1 MIIQRSSINMSSQY
15 SLISE
20 YKLKESLRIN
30 LPNRNNEPKELV
42 TIGSQPK
49 NKKID
54 SDDKDFELALTPE
67 LRMIKMLLEK
77 MLGKKIKL
85 IRIEADQGIQEQTP
99 KKSENPESQGNQA
112 TFEYNR
118 SETYYQSEK
127 MGFFAKGFVQTD
139 DGRNIEFTLKLNLSR
154 EQLQNQEI
162 SIGNAKTKDPLIINL
177 KGNSAQL
184 TNTKFDFDLDS
195 DTKTDNIIC

>member
-1 MIIQRSSINMSSQY
+1 
-15 SLISE
+15 
-20 YKLKESLRIN
+20 
-30 LPNRNNEPKELV
+30 
-42 TIGSQPK
+42 
-49 NKKID
+49 
-54 SDDKDFELALTPE
+54 
-67 LRMIKMLLEK
+67 MIKMLLER

-85 IRIEADQGIQEQTP
+85 IKVETDQDIQKQVP
-99 KKSENPESQGNQA
+99 NKSSNPDPQANQP

-127 MGFFAKGFVQTD
+127 TGFYAKGFVRTD

-184 TNTKFDFDLDS
+184 TSTKFDFDLDS
-195 DTKTDNIIC
+195 DAKTDQISYVDANSGFLAIDINSGCLGRILVKWVCLHGKRKKIRIVIF